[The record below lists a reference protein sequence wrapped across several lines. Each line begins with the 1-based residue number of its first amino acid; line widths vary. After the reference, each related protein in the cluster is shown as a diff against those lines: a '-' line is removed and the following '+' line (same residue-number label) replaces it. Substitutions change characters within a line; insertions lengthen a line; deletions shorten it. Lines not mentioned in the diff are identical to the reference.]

1 MAKRK
6 QRGAS
11 YANRKNEKASV
22 EIKQRDQRNTIL
34 YSVAGILGV
43 VLLCGLLYWVSTL
56 GSGIRA
62 GNDDGGNEG
71 SAIIDD
77 ADSMESDDSMESGDS
92 MDESHNDDGSA
103 ELAQISPDV
112 PLDSLSETE
121 RSDAVASMDP
131 IERNAF
137 YRDAPPMTID
147 ESKIYDAIIKM
158 DAGDMRLRLFAD
170 QAPITVNSFVYLA
183 NQGFYD
189 NVTFHRVIEDFMA
202 QGGDPSGSGSGGPGY
217 SFEDE
222 VDNDLA
228 FDRSGLLAMANSG
241 PATNGSQFFITYEPT
256 PWLDGAHTI
265 FGELLSGQDVH
276 TALANGDVINT
287 IEILVSDG

>member
-6 QRGAS
+6 QRGAA

-22 EIKQRDQRNTIL
+22 EIRQRDQRNTIL

-56 GSGIRA
+56 GSGVVA
-62 GNDDGGNEG
+62 NSDDSDSNEG
-71 SAIIDD
+71 SAIVEETD
-77 ADSMESDDSMESGDS
+77 AMDSEDS
-92 MDESHNDDGSA
+92 MDEADSDSESS

-112 PLDSLSETE
+112 ALDSFTETE
-121 RSDAVASMDP
+121 RSDGVASIDP

-137 YRDAPPMTID
+137 YSDAPEMTID
-147 ESKIYDAIIKM
+147 DSKIYDAIIKM
-158 DAGDMRLRLFAD
+158 DAGDMRLRLFAE

-183 NQGFYD
+183 NEGFYD
-189 NVTFHRVIEDFMA
+189 GVTFHRVIDGFMA

-222 VDNDLA
+222 VDNDLT
-228 FDRSGLLAMANSG
+228 FDRAGLLAMANSG
-241 PATNGSQFFITYEPT
+241 PATNGSQFFITYDAT
-256 PWLDGAHTI
+256 DWLNGAHTI

-276 TALANGDVINT
+276 TGITNGDVINT